1 MPSPFQRTLL
11 PLLPLAAAG
20 AALLQ
25 VACGGSRFCK
35 ALNAPPALAI
45 SYDTPKTFPLNR
57 PIPDQTPKVPP
68 LPAGTT
74 LTYTLVGNL
83 PAGLSLKSGT
93 GVISG
98 IPTSPDYT
106 KGGTTFTVQVDDGR
120 TTASCQVKY
129 TILDAP
135 PALADTTFTE
145 TAGAGQHVLV
155 PDSGG
160 PVQTFQVEPG
170 SLNLPGA
177 ATLAQAFINPV
188 LTPAGTLEVD
198 LDAGGTTPANAAPY
212 TFKVD
217 AANDGGTSSATV
229 QIKVLEPGQLG
240 LAYNP
245 MTIPVLEP
253 IPAPS
258 PYVPAL
264 TNATP
269 GDTVTYQ
276 TAALPAG
283 LTLNPGGTAAGV
295 AGSLSGTPTTVDGPT
310 GSDRAVTATETV
322 SGRTDTY
329 PVHIVVTHQKPQPA
343 YAAINVDAGSVGA
356 PTFQPTLSAFG
367 APPSADQAQIAQ
379 IAPIQA
385 TTLGSS
391 NLPSYVIVASDG
403 TVTVTDPPLTDAGKS
418 FSAQVV
424 AHNDGGDSAPV
435 PLVVTITP
443 PKALAL
449 AYAGPFKFPVGTD
462 LSSLPQGPLT
472 PTVTNLLA
480 GSPLAF
486 QVAKDPNLT
495 PWLGVNA
502 DGSLAGKTPNA
513 PDTGQD
519 YVIQASNALESASTT
534 VHITVFQVVD
544 GYTFPPTSAV
554 SFTATL
560 PHVTDDGWDPVAYD
574 PVNAPILSVSTDPAT
589 PPPYWVSVTPTT
601 TGSVPPGRIAVAS
614 IPSSAIGST
623 FTFPLTFTNA
633 VGAQTVTITITVN

>member
-1 MPSPFQRTLL
+1 MSSLFQRTLL
-11 PLLPLAAAG
+11 PLLPMAAVG

-25 VACGGSRFCK
+25 VGCGGSRFCN
-35 ALNAPPALAI
+35 ALSPPPALSL
-45 SYDTPKTFPLNR
+45 SYETPKTFPLNLS
-57 PIPDQTPKVPP
+57 IPAQTPKVPP

-74 LTYTLVGNL
+74 LTYTLVGTL

-98 IPTSPDYT
+98 IPTSPDSA

-145 TAGAGQHVLV
+145 TSGAGQHVLV

-170 SLNLPGA
+170 SLSLPGA
-177 ATLAQAFINPV
+177 ATLAQAFIRPF
-188 LTPAGTLEVD
+188 LTPAGAIEVD
-198 LDAGGTTPANAAPY
+198 LDAGGTTPANSAPY

-217 AANDGGTSSATV
+217 GANDGGTSSATV
-229 QIKVLEPGQLG
+229 QIKVLEPGHLG

-245 MTIPVLEP
+245 MTLPVLEP

-276 TAALPAG
+276 TTVLPPG
-283 LTLNPGGTAAGV
+283 LAMNPGSTAAGV
-295 AGSLSGTPTTVDGPT
+295 AGSLSGTPTTIDWPG
-310 GSDRAVTATETV
+310 GSDSTVTATETL
-322 SGRTDTY
+322 SGRADSY

-343 YAAINVDAGSVGA
+343 YAAINVDAGSAGA
-356 PTFQPTLSAFG
+356 FPFQPTLAAVG
-367 APPSADQAQIAQ
+367 TPPADPAQ
-379 IAPIQA
+379 IAPIQT
-385 TTLGSS
+385 TTLASS
-391 NLPSYVIVASDG
+391 NLPSYVTVANDG

-424 AHNDGGDSAPV
+424 AHNDGGDSAPL
-435 PLVVTITP
+435 PLVVSITT
-443 PKALAL
+443 PKTLAL
-449 AYAGPFKFPVGTD
+449 TYAGPFKFPVGTD
-462 LSSLPQGPLT
+462 LSTLPQGPLT
-472 PTVTNLLA
+472 PTVTNLQA
-480 GSPLAF
+480 GNPLAF
-486 QVAKDPNLT
+486 QVAMDPNLT

-502 DGSLAGKTPNA
+502 DGSLAGKTPTT

-519 YVIQASNALESASTT
+519 YVIQASNTLESASTT

-560 PHVTDDGWDPVAYD
+560 PQVTDDGWDPVAHD

-633 VGAQTVTITITVN
+633 VGAQTVTITITVK